1 MTRYLH
7 VLCLAVLAASVTP
20 IAAFAQQPSQSKSDT
35 AQPTEQRDSRACSQQ
50 RTTVGAAGDL
60 KMEQKPGSL
69 SQQLANSDGVICPPA
84 RIDPDIG
91 APVPKGGAIQEIHP
105 DDPTVRPK

>member
-1 MTRYLH
+1 MTRH
-7 VLCLAVLAASVTP
+7 FRVLCLMIAASAP
-20 IAAFAQQPSQSKSDT
+20 AAAFAQQPPESKSET
-35 AQPTEQRDSRACSQQ
+35 AQPTEQRDPKACAQQ
-50 RTTVGAAGDL
+50 RTTVGEAGDL

-84 RIDPDIG
+84 KIDPDIG

-105 DDPTVRPK
+105 DDPTVRPT